1 MKKIR
6 MLAASMCATVL
17 LCGLTVTAY
26 ASSDEDHA
34 ETTGGYEEETVVQVE
49 ETETQE
55 SNAFTPDGTGTVTD
69 TATDEDGKQFY
80 TITTPAGNTF
90 YLIIDLERNSDN
102 VYFLDAVTEADLL
115 ALAEL
120 SGETVTTAAETEQE
134 ADTDTDTDAE
144 PVVEPE
150 TEHPESGGNAGMLL
164 LVTAV
169 VLIGGVAGYY
179 FKIYRP
185 KHQAASEEDYSGE
198 ADDYPEAFE
207 GEDYEDEAPWDE
219 EAADTGEPEE

>member
-1 MKKIR
+1 MKKMR
-6 MLAASMCATVL
+6 MLAASLCAVIL
-17 LCGLTVTAY
+17 LCGLSVTAY
-26 ASSDEDHA
+26 AGGGEDYE
-34 ETTGGYEEETVVQVE
+34 ETTGGYEEVTAVDSGKPEAETV
-49 ETETQE
+49 
-55 SNAFTPDGTGTVTD
+55 NPFTPSGTGTVTD

-120 SGETVTTAAETEQE
+120 SGETVTAAAETEQE

-169 VLIGGVAGYY
+169 VLIGGGAGYY

-185 KHQAASEEDYSGE
+185 KHQAAPEEDYGGE